1 MRAPIRIAIR
11 GLLLSAAVTLLSIV
25 TSAPVPGGSPYLS
38 ALSPLAGQP
47 AYAAKSCNGH
57 ACIGGGHRHTNCGP
71 LAGWMCTNLSH
82 SCTDQMCV

>member
-1 MRAPIRIAIR
+1 MRGPMRIAIR
-11 GLLLSAAVTLLSIV
+11 GVLVLAAGVLLSIV
-25 TSAPVPGGSPYLS
+25 LGSPAPGRSPYLS

-57 ACIGGGHRHTNCGP
+57 ACVGGGHRHTNCGP
-71 LAGWMCTNLSH
+71 LAGWKCTNLAH